1 MPLVTGKEEK
11 VKRPGKL
18 PSRALKFAEEAIK
31 ESQQKEDNP
40 KPKPDCE
47 RPTVPRRFKEP
58 AFWSSS
64 NVGWMCKEL
73 SDQESRKF
81 MIWDKDKGEWQDFE
95 TREMTFSTKVPEGF
109 HQPKPSKTWFE
120 MFKTFFVGGNK

>member
-31 ESQQKEDNP
+31 ESQQKEDNA

-47 RPTVPRRFKEP
+47 RPAVPRRFKEP

-73 SDQESRKF
+73 SNEEGRKV
-81 MIWDKDKGEWQDFE
+81 MIWDKDKREWQDFA
-95 TREMTFSTKVPEGF
+95 TWEMS
-109 HQPKPSKTWFE
+109 
-120 MFKTFFVGGNK
+120 